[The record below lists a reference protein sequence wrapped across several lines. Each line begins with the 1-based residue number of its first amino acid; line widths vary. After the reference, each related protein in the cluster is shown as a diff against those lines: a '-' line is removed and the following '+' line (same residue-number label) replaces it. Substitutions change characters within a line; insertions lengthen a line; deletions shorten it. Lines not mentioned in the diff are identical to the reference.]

1 MLGLFPVVKS
11 STWDAIFEDV
21 HKDVHKDPFAH
32 RLAINIGDH
41 DLTSINFAA
50 LTKGPNH
57 TPSSVNWATGKDD
70 DILYPLYGDSD
81 ASEYTTDEELYR
93 EVAKEEKELQEKL
106 SGRVKAPAFSVK
118 LSTDVVE
125 EIARIYI
132 SDRKEAWARLEL
144 PKLGRAAGK
153 LVMNLGNKKDKQLYI
168 ERLKVTIEALSQKR
182 LASLLEAMEKTS
194 YRTAAEVRKACKALD
209 ETVDSM
215 CHEQWKH
222 DILCGT
228 EPIPDDAQNSGF
240 GINSPPN
247 GRKVRQEPKQ
257 DPPSAQG
264 SGEAASEVETDEK
277 AEEQRQRELDAA
289 FIDDSN
295 YDEGGHTDIDNGGS
309 EEDADGDVNMVGTP
323 QRPSKMPSTTSQRL
337 TLSKP
342 TTPISHRNSVSATP
356 DSRSLPTPPF
366 TATSPQDP
374 PLLSDLDIAGDDA
387 QHLSDND
394 DGEDDDDDQDD
405 DTNRK
410 ALLARRKRYKN
421 AKKKR
426 LPKSKAQEVNQAS
439 ATIYIDLDDDDLER
453 SDRSISSSEKAAKF
467 KSTHNRQPPNV
478 SQTSVKRE
486 SGREEDQDGKAQKN
500 SKPTGSASPLE
511 TDMIPKSLVTA
522 SSRDDDD
529 DTGASVVPQPTTSV
543 KPMKRPK
550 WREELKRSGMTDNKL
565 LAKLRETSKNA
576 RLG

>member
-1 MLGLFPVVKS
+1 V
-11 STWDAIFEDV
+11 IF
-21 HKDVHKDPFAH
+21 KDVHKNVHKGSTPQ

-70 DILYPLYGDSD
+70 DIVYPLYGDSD

-93 EVAKEEKELQEKL
+93 EVAKEEKELKEKL
-106 SGRVKAPAFSVK
+106 SGRIKVPASSVR

-132 SDRKEAWARLEL
+132 SDRKEAWARLER
-144 PKLGRAAGK
+144 PKLGQAARK
-153 LVMNLGNKKDKQLYI
+153 LFRTLGNMKDRQLYI
-168 ERLKVTIEALSQKR
+168 ERLKSTIEALSQRR
-182 LASLLEAMEKTS
+182 LASLLEAMEETS

-222 DILCGT
+222 DILCGA
-228 EPIPDDAQNSGF
+228 EPIPDDVQDSDPETKS
-240 GINSPPN
+240 SPIGP
-247 GRKVRQEPKQ
+247 KVRQELKR
-257 DPPSAQG
+257 DPPSAQS
-264 SGEAASEVETDEK
+264 SGEADSAVETDEE
-277 AEEQRQRELDAA
+277 AEERRQRELDAA

-295 YDEGGHTDIDNGGS
+295 YDEDGHADIDNNGS

-342 TTPISHRNSVSATP
+342 ATPIFHSVSATP

-374 PLLSDLDIAGDDA
+374 PLLSDLDIGGDDA
-387 QHLSDND
+387 QRPSDND
-394 DGEDDDDDQDD
+394 DDDGHDDDDDQDD
-405 DTNRK
+405 HTNRK
-410 ALLARRKRYKN
+410 ALLPRRKKSKN
-421 AKKKR
+421 AKHKR
-426 LPKSKAQEVNQAS
+426 LAKNKAQEANRAS
-439 ATIYIDLDDDDLER
+439 PPVYIDLDDDDLER
-453 SDRSISSSEKAAKF
+453 SDRSISPSEKAAKL
-467 KSTHNRQPPNV
+467 KSTHSRHSPNV
-478 SQTSVKRE
+478 PLSSVKRE
-486 SGREEDQDGKAQKN
+486 SGPKEDQDGKAQKKPN
-500 SKPTGSASPLE
+500 PTGSALPLE

-522 SSRDDDD
+522 SSQDNDEN
-529 DTGASVVPQPTTSV
+529 TGVVIVPQPATSV
-543 KPMKRPK
+543 KPMKRPQ
-550 WREELKRSGMTDNKL
+550 WREELKSSGMTDNKL

>member
-1 MLGLFPVVKS
+1 MLWLYPVVKS
-11 STWDAIFEDV
+11 STWDAIFVDAQRAL
-21 HKDVHKDPFAH
+21 HKDSTPQ

-70 DILYPLYGDSD
+70 DIVYPLYGDSD
-81 ASEYTTDEELYR
+81 PSEYTTDEELYR

-106 SGRVKAPAFSVK
+106 SGRIKVPASNVK

-132 SDRKEAWARLEL
+132 SDRKEAWALLER
-144 PKLGRAAGK
+144 PKLGRAARK
-153 LVMNLGNKKDKQLYI
+153 LFKTLGNKKDRQLYI
-168 ERLKVTIEALSQKR
+168 ERLKVTIEALSQRR

-222 DILCGT
+222 DVLCGT
-228 EPIPDDAQNSGF
+228 EPIPDDVQNSDSET
-240 GINSPPN
+240 NSSPIGP
-247 GRKVRQEPKQ
+247 KVRQEPKR
-257 DPPSAQG
+257 DPSSAQG
-264 SGEAASEVETDEK
+264 SGEAASAVETDEE
-277 AEEQRQRELDAA
+277 AEELRQRELDAA
-289 FIDDSN
+289 FIDDST
-295 YDEGGHTDIDNGGS
+295 YDEGGHTDIDNDGP

-323 QRPSKMPSTTSQRL
+323 QRPSNMPSTTSQRL

-342 TTPISHRNSVSATP
+342 ATPIFHSVSTTP

-374 PLLSDLDIAGDDA
+374 PPLSDLDIAGDDA
-387 QHLSDND
+387 QHLSNND
-394 DGEDDDDDQDD
+394 DGDDDGDDQDD
-405 DTNRK
+405 YTDRK
-410 ALLARRKRYKN
+410 ALQARRKKSKE
-421 AKKKR
+421 AKKKK
-426 LPKSKAQEVNQAS
+426 LAKKAQEANQAS
-439 ATIYIDLDDDDLER
+439 LPIYIDLDDDDLER
-453 SDRSISSSEKAAKF
+453 SDRSMSPSEKAAKF
-467 KSTHNRQPPNV
+467 KSTHNRQSPNV
-478 SQTSVKRE
+478 PQTSVKRE
-486 SGREEDQDGKAQKN
+486 SGREEDQDGKAQKKPN
-500 SKPTGSASPLE
+500 PTGSVSPLE

-522 SSRDDDD
+522 SPRDDDE
-529 DTGASVVPQPTTSV
+529 DTGASVVPQPATSV